1 MTFDVNLSGSRN
13 LCRDRWHDRRDGRVT
28 ASLFNLSPN
37 FCPERIQFGQGS
49 LSWIHRNT
57 SWFHLVSFVLFVL
70 LMYYC
75 NSFSVRTWDGPP
87 LASCLIFNQVFVSLD
102 ALIFWECNTS
112 CIFKMHFPFSTT
124 LAVLGVHHVPL
135 KIRSTF
141 VYSDTYRSCSMGFF
155 YSSSIQVRHKY
166 HMTWLKNRPEGGM
179 SILAYLKS

>member
-1 MTFDVNLSGSRN
+1 MTRSLKWSNYSWGEDTE
-13 LCRDRWHDRRDGRVT
+13 VT
-28 ASLFNLSPN
+28 ASFFNLSPN
-37 FCPERIQFGQGS
+37 FCQERIQFGQGS
-49 LSWIHRNT
+49 LCWIRGNT
-57 SWFHLVSFVLFVL
+57 SWFHSVSFVLFVP

-75 NSFSVRTWDGPP
+75 NSFSVPTWDGPP

-102 ALIFWECNTS
+102 ALIFWECHTS

-141 VYSDTYRSCSMGFF
+141 VC
-155 YSSSIQVRHKY
+155 SSSIPVWYRY
-166 HMTWLKNRPEGGM
+166 HMTGLKNWPEGGM